1 MTGRITRHNPARLYE
16 LVGTVP
22 SAAPARVDAVVRA
35 ADAAQRTWARTDIA
49 ERVAALRAA
58 VDAVEPELPQLAE
71 LLARESG
78 KVLADCRGEI
88 GFALTFLRWVA
99 DQAPRV
105 LADTALDDA
114 AGRLLLRRRPYGVVA
129 AITPWNAP
137 IILSFLKIAPA
148 LAAGNAVVVKPS
160 PLAPLA
166 IDRTVRLL
174 SSALPDALLQVV
186 HGEAEAGAAL
196 VGHPLVGK
204 VAFTGGAAT
213 ARVVAAAAATQ
224 TTPTVLELGGNDPV
238 LLLDDADLSP
248 EPMRRL
254 VMASYA
260 TSGQVCMAAKRLY
273 VPETRHDEFV
283 AAYLQAADEV
293 LCLGDPLA
301 DGVSMGPVVTAE
313 AAARITGL
321 VADAVAR
328 GGRALPVGRA
338 DPGTDLRAGHF
349 VAPTLV
355 TGVPE
360 DAPLVAEE
368 QFGPTVPVLTYRDA
382 DDLVARANTGEL
394 GLGASVWSADE
405 ERAFAVAR
413 RLDAGFVFVNT
424 HNRTGMALRAPFGGV
439 KRSGYGREYGD
450 EGIAEYAQTCVVHA
464 PAVFRAGGA
473 GAAANAYPSS

>member
-1 MTGRITRHNPARLYE
+1 MTGRIARYNPARVYE

-22 SAAPARVDAVVRA
+22 SADPDRVGAVVRA
-35 ADAAQRTWARTDIA
+35 ADAAQRGWASFDVA
-49 ERVAALRAA
+49 DRVAALRAA
-58 VDAVEPELPQLAE
+58 ADAVEPDLPVLAE

-78 KVLADCRGEI
+78 KVLADCRGEL

-99 DQAPRV
+99 GQAPRV

-137 IILSFLKIAPA
+137 IILSLLKIAPA

-166 IDRTVRLL
+166 VDRTVRLL
-174 SSALPDALLQVV
+174 ASALPAAVLQVL
-186 HGEAEAGAAL
+186 HGDAEAGAAL

-213 ARVVAAAAATQ
+213 ARVVAAAAAAQ

-254 VMASYA
+254 VMASFA

-273 VPETRHDEFV
+273 VPAARHDEFV

-301 DGVSMGPVVTAE
+301 AGVSMGPVVTAE

-321 VADAVAR
+321 VEDAVTR

-349 VAPTLV
+349 VTPTLV

-368 QFGPTVPVLTYRDA
+368 QFGPTVPLLSYRDE
-382 DDLVARANTGEL
+382 DDLVARANAGEL

-413 RLDAGFVFVNT
+413 RLEAGFVFVNT
-424 HNRTGMALRAPFGGV
+424 HNRTGMSLRAPFGGV

-450 EGIAEYAQTCVVHA
+450 EGIAEYGQTCVVHA
-464 PAVFRAGGA
+464 PAAFRAGGA
-473 GAAANAYPSS
+473 GATANAYPAS